1 MASIKKLKKDIDY
14 LTFAVIGDSLNCL
27 AYGKG
32 TDEISAVVEDI
43 INTRNNLRLRVN
55 AGKTVAKEEKKA
67 YYRELYKDLMVSIDG
82 AFSKLSEL
90 VKD

>member
-27 AYGKG
+27 AYGKD
-32 TDEISAVVEDI
+32 TDGISAVVEDI

>member
-67 YYRELYKDLMVSIDG
+67 FEN
-82 AFSKLSEL
+82 LSNVMKEDNSFFNKIRKFL
-90 VKD
+90 RD

>member
-1 MASIKKLKKDIDY
+1 MASIKRLKKDIDY

-27 AYGKG
+27 AYGKD
-32 TDEISAVVEDI
+32 TDGISAVVEDI